1 MQTVLDI
8 ISGVQCDIL
17 RLKTFLVP
25 GRYAAAT
32 LRVQPGNTR
41 WKKNKKQD
49 EVTRHNP

>member
-17 RLKTFLVP
+17 RLKAFLVP

-32 LRVQPGNTR
+32 LWVQPGNTR
-41 WKKNKKQD
+41 WKKTKNKMK
-49 EVTRHNP
+49 